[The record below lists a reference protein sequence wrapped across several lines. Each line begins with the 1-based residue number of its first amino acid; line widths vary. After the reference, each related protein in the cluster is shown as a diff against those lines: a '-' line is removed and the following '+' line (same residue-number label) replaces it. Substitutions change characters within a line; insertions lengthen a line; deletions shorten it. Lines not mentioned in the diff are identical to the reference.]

1 MKYKKFY
8 FSIVALSILYSCSEE
23 SKKKVNND
31 CEITLSQLLKNDSSR
46 LQVNDR
52 AKDGTITQLVDKTK
66 DSIIVGAYYF
76 YPDGKLQSYKFFASA
91 KTYDYNEEYD
101 SSGNITLI
109 EGSPLVLHSFRQ
121 KNDSVVRVTFF
132 FSTLHNEY
140 SNVNIKTNNGFEFT
154 AELIKN
160 PVFTNIKSTTFDL
173 PVVKTFR
180 NTEIYTSCHLIN
192 ICLNKQW
199 SLKDTATF
207 RDSSL

>member
-1 MKYKKFY
+1 MKYKIFL
-8 FSIVALSILYSCSEE
+8 SIIALSIFYSCSEK
-23 SKKKVNND
+23 SKKKTSND

-52 AKDGTITQLVDKTK
+52 AEDGTITQLVDKTN
-66 DSIIVGAYYF
+66 DSVVVGAYYF
-76 YPDGKLQSYKFFASA
+76 YPDGKLKSYKFFASA

-101 SSGNITLI
+101 ASGNITSI
-109 EGSPLVLHSFRQ
+109 EGSPLVLKSFRQ
-121 KNDSVVRVTFF
+121 KNDSIVRFTFF

-140 SNVNIKTNNGFEFT
+140 NNVNIKTNNGFEFT

-173 PVVKTFR
+173 PVAKTLR

-192 ICLNKQW
+192 NCLNKQW
-199 SLKDTATF
+199 SFRDTATF
-207 RDSSL
+207 KNSSL